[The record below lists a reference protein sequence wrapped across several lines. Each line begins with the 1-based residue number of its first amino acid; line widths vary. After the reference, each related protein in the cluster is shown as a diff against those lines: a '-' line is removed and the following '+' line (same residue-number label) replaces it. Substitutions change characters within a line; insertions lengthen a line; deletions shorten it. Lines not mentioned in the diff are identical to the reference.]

1 MDADSNARKSIPK
14 SVRFDVFKR
23 DSFKCQYC
31 GATAPDVLLEIDHI
45 HPVSKGGTNDVT
57 NLITACQPC
66 NSGKSDKTLDENTTV
81 TKARTQLEQLE
92 ERREQLELMMSWME
106 GLRDLKES
114 ALDRV
119 AGYWH
124 DLAPGFTMN
133 QNGRNN
139 LQKWFRK
146 FNVEELCHAM
156 DIAAEQYLRFEDDGN
171 VTSES
176 WEEAFAKIPGIC
188 RVKRASEEEPE
199 LKDLFYIR
207 GIVRKRLDG
216 RYYKDHEALDLL
228 KAARS
233 WDVPLD
239 ELRAIAKRVSSW
251 TQFRDAIIDVIDEQ
265 KELQGIEP
273 DA

>member
-1 MDADSNARKSIPK
+1 
-14 SVRFDVFKR
+14 
-23 DSFKCQYC
+23 
-31 GATAPDVLLEIDHI
+31 
-45 HPVSKGGTNDVT
+45 
-57 NLITACQPC
+57 
-66 NSGKSDKTLDENTTV
+66 
-81 TKARTQLEQLE
+81 
-92 ERREQLELMMSWME
+92 MMSWVE
-106 GLRDLKES
+106 GLRDLKET

-119 AGYWH
+119 ADYWH

-139 LQKWFRK
+139 LQMWTRK
-146 FNVEELCHAM
+146 FNVEELCNAM
-156 DIAAEQYLRFEDDGN
+156 DIAAEQYLRFKEDGN

-176 WEEAFAKIPGIC
+176 WKEAFAKIPGIC
-188 RVKRASEEEPE
+188 RVNRASEDEPD

-216 RYYKDHEALDLL
+216 RHYKDYEALDML
-228 KAARS
+228 KAAHS

-239 ELRAIAKRVSSW
+239 ELRTIAKRVTSW
-251 TQFRDAIIDVIDEQ
+251 TQFHDAIIDAIDEQ